1 MGKKK
6 KVHPSRRRS
15 ASLTPDKG
23 TAPHVQRTHKD
34 TLFRFI
40 FRDKRKLLELYN
52 AINGSDYQDV
62 NGLTVTTLEN
72 VIYIGYKN
80 DVSFLLDRQLC
91 LIEQQSTWNPNA
103 PLRGLLY
110 FARLY
115 REYVARE
122 NLDLYG
128 SKQLS
133 LPFPQYVIFYNG
145 TSEKPER
152 EVMKLSD
159 SFAKAPHTMGID
171 GMSESDADK
180 ASRTDRELLPAL
192 ECRALVLNINY
203 GKNQELLNRCKPL
216 LDYSCFIYY
225 IREGT
230 RKGLTAQEAMD
241 QAIERCLKEDILS
254 DVLTAHRKE
263 VVSMFLEEYDEEL
276 HYRTLRREGYE
287 DGRDDG
293 RMEGEARVGLL
304 HQRLVNDKRLDDLQR
319 SCTDAA
325 FRKKLFDEYGL

>member
-1 MGKKK
+1 
-6 KVHPSRRRS
+6 
-15 ASLTPDKG
+15 
-23 TAPHVQRTHKD
+23 
-34 TLFRFI
+34 
-40 FRDKRKLLELYN
+40 LELYN

-216 LDYSCFIYY
+216 LDYSRFIYY

-230 RKGLTAQEAMD
+230 RNGLTAQEAMD

-287 DGRDDG
+287 DGRDEG
-293 RMEGEARVGLL
+293 RIEGRLEGRLEGEARMRLL
-304 HQRLVNDKRLDDLQR
+304 HQKLLEDKRMEDLYR
-319 SCTDAA
+319 SFQDKS
-325 FRKKLFDEYGL
+325 FEDKLCKEYGL